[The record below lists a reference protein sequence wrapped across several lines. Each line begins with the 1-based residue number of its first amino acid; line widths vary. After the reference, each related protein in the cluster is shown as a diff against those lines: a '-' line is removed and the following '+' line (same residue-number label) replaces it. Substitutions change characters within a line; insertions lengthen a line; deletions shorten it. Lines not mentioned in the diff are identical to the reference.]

1 MEKGS
6 GLLIITKMSV
16 KSMIINFWLSW
27 RWLELHEKERSQE
40 LKRGR
45 ASVKDSVTAFAYCK
59 VGVLF
64 NFST

>member
-1 MEKGS
+1 
-6 GLLIITKMSV
+6 MSV

-27 RWLELHEKERSQE
+27 RRLELHEKERSQE

-45 ASVKDSVTAFAYCK
+45 ASVKDSVMAFAYCK

-64 NFST
+64 NFSA